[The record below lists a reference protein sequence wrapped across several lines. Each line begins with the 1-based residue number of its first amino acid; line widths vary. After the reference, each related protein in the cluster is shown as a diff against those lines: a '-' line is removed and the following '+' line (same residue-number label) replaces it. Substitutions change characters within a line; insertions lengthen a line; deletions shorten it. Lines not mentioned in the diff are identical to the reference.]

1 MRILLLADTF
11 NSLTQRVYAE
21 LTYRHH
27 ELSVELALSDEIIY
41 EAVEL
46 YQPDL
51 IIAPFLTKKIPKRI
65 WCHHVCIIIHPGIKG
80 DRGISSL
87 DWAIMTE
94 AKEWGVTAIQAS
106 AEVDGGDIWSSFNF
120 QMRPDSKISLYRTE
134 VAQAAIKVILQTIE
148 RFETGEFVPEP
159 LDYSRE
165 DVKGCWHPYMKQEVR
180 AIDWAQDCVS
190 TIMKKIRSADSRPGV
205 LDTIDG
211 EQYYLYGAHEEDLLQ
226 GTPGQIIAQRH
237 GAICRG
243 AVDGAVWISHLKKKK
258 QGKQSAFLKLPATMV
273 LGDKLKTIPSDPL
286 PLLVP
291 LNRKT
296 FQEIWYEEKNHV
308 GYLYFEFYNG
318 AMSIDQCQRLTNAFF
333 YARSR
338 PTKVI
343 VLMGGHDEWSNGF
356 NLNIVEADE
365 NPRDASWRHI
375 NAINDLVEAIL
386 TTNTHLTIAAMQ
398 GNAAAG
404 GVMIAL
410 AADYVYARSGIIINP
425 HYQLM
430 GLYGSEYWTYLLPK
444 RVGNKIAIELTSSCL
459 PLCTQLAQDL
469 GLINSAFGEH
479 PISFRFSVVQKAEQI
494 AECPD
499 YAEKLAFKNQ
509 KRLQDEQIKPLKAY
523 VTEELQQIQI
533 NLDEAERSYHTA
545 RHRFV
550 YKIPPSSTPLYLAKH
565 RTYN

>member
-11 NSLTQRVYAE
+11 NSLTQRVHAE

-51 IIAPFLTKKIPKRI
+51 IIAPFLTKIIPKRI
-65 WCHHVCIIIHPGIKG
+65 WSHHVCIIIHPGIKG
-80 DRGISSL
+80 DRGLSSL

-106 AEVDGGDIWSSFNF
+106 AEVDAGDIWSSFNF
-120 QMRPDSKISLYRTE
+120 QMRPDSKSCLYRTE

-148 RFETGEFVPEP
+148 RFETGEFIPES

-165 DVKGCWHPYMKQEVR
+165 DIKGCWRPYMKQEVR
-180 AIDWAQDCVS
+180 AIDWAQDSVS
-190 TIMKKIRSADSRPGV
+190 TIVKKIRSADSRPGV

-211 EQYYLYGAHEEDLLQ
+211 EQYYLYGAYEEDFLQ

-237 GAICRG
+237 GAICRA
-243 AVDGAVWISHLKKKK
+243 AVDGAVWISNLKKKK

-273 LGDKLKTIPSDPL
+273 LGDKLKSIPEDPL
-286 PLLVP
+286 PLLVSG
-291 LNRKT
+291 NRKT
-296 FQEIWYEEKNHV
+296 FKEIWYEEKNHV
-308 GYLYFEFYNG
+308 GYLYFEYYNG

-343 VLMGGHDEWSNGF
+343 VLMGGHDFWSNGF
-356 NLNIVEADE
+356 NLNIVSADE
-365 NPRDASWRHI
+365 NPSDATWRHV

-404 GVMIAL
+404 GVMVAL
-410 AADYVYARSGIIINP
+410 AADYVYARSGIVINP

-444 RVGNKIAIELTSSCL
+444 RVGNKIAIKLTESCM
-459 PLCTQLAQDL
+459 PICTQLAQDL
-469 GLINSAFGEH
+469 GLIDSAFEEH

-523 VTEELQQIQI
+523 VTEELQQIKI
-533 NLDEAERSYHTA
+533 NLYGAERSYHTA

-550 YKIPPSSTPLYLAKH
+550 YKIPPSQTPLYLAKH
-565 RTYN
+565 RLAS